1 MKNNL
6 LTEIERIKDIM
17 FLNEVSNEECEVKL
31 EKAGYKVLDKKEQ
44 KDLGIGCEE
53 KPEIK
58 CVKDV
63 LDSKMDSSRGG
74 SYEINK
80 KGSRCYV
87 YYTSEEYSL
96 TSSSGETLKH
106 PKTNWIFFE
115 KGSVSFIR
123 SFSRIQYGP
132 DSSNPREYVQAEYI
146 GKWVCE
152 SGVITITDLKYRGVY
167 EFGEYKNLKNPDVF
181 TIIKSDGTDSGH
193 GVDAIVAT
201 TGKIGVD
208 YPI

>member
-1 MKNNL
+1 
-6 LTEIERIKDIM
+6 M

-63 LDSKMDSSRGG
+63 LDSKMDSSLKG

-80 KGSRCYV
+80 RGSRCYV
-87 YYTSEEYSL
+87 YYASEEYSL
-96 TSSSGETLKH
+96 TSNSGETLKH
-106 PKTNWIFFE
+106 PKNNWIFFE
-115 KGSVSFIR
+115 NGSVSYIR
-123 SFSRIQYGP
+123 SFKSIQIP
-132 DSSNPREYVQAEYI
+132 NSLNPKEYVQAEYI

-152 SGVITITDLKYRGVY
+152 SGDITITDLKYRGVY
-167 EFGEYKNLKNPDVF
+167 EFGEYKNLKTPDVF
-181 TIIKSDGTDSGH
+181 NIKKPNGEDSGVSVDHIIKPN
-193 GVDAIVAT
+193 
-201 TGKIGVD
+201 GKIGVD